1 MKRLWRVVFC
11 LLCLMLT
18 TSSGSMA
25 AEKKTVAVLPF
36 TVHSAENIDYV
47 RQGIWDMLSSRISV
61 SDKIQ
66 VASKDIVLE
75 ALKKQSGKDLSPA
88 DVYGLGKTLNM
99 DYVVWG
105 SITKIG
111 NSFSVDGK
119 LVDIAAYTSS
129 VGVFTQSQGMDD
141 LIPKITDFAQ
151 RINAHILGTV
161 PPAFSQA
168 TAPVAP
174 AAPAAAPPPPPT
186 TQASRESQIIS
197 GMKAGRKGTYTALI
211 NPDFITGAGPMDRK
225 TFWMSDKRPTE
236 FRGMDIGDV
245 NGDGLNETV
254 LIDAKTIYIYQK
266 KGDAFALLET
276 IKGSASDNYMAVDV
290 ADINQSG
297 IKQIFVTN
305 LRSDTPDSFVLEYR
319 NGKYVKI
326 AAKLPWFLRV
336 ITTSA
341 GAPMLLGQTKGIEK
355 SFDSE
360 IHEIVWSD
368 GSYRKGKK
376 QMIPQGLSVYGL
388 TIDSLTEGGKDK
400 IIALNQEDYLC
411 IYEPT
416 NKPLWQLQTFGG
428 NENLLWRS
436 EDNFGGSN
444 LYVENKN
451 QPGIE
456 DHEKKTYINPRI
468 VIYDTNRDGKKEIV
482 IVKNLSASAR
492 LFQNVKL
499 FTAAEIY
506 NLSWDGLGLLEN
518 WHTRKIN
525 GYVADYQFKDIDNDG
540 ENELVLALVLSTG
553 PSLTGRSV
561 VVAYKMRPQE
571 AAEPVKQ

>member
-1 MKRLWRVVFC
+1 MKKFLGIFLC
-11 LLCLMLT
+11 LSVLMLT
-18 TSSGSMA
+18 PSGLTA
-25 AEKKTVAVLPF
+25 KDKTTVAVLPF
-36 TVHSAENIDYV
+36 AVHSAENIDYV
-47 RQGIWDMLSSRISV
+47 RQGIWDMLASRISV
-61 SDKIQ
+61 SDKIE
-66 VASKDIVLE
+66 VTSKETVLE
-75 ALKKQSGKDLSPA
+75 ALKKQEGKELVLA
-88 DVYGLGKTLNM
+88 GVYELGKLLNA

-119 LVDIAAYTSS
+119 LVDIAARKSS

-161 PPAFSQA
+161 PPVLNQA
-168 TAPVAP
+168 T
-174 AAPAAAPPPPPT
+174 APAAAPPSPPT
-186 TQASRESQIIS
+186 AQSTKESQIIS

-211 NPDFITGAGPMDRK
+211 NPDFITGTGPLDK
-225 TFWMSDKRPTE
+225 KNFWMSDRRPTE

-266 KGDAFALLET
+266 KGNAFTLLQT
-276 IKGSASDNYMAVDV
+276 IKGNASDNYMALDV

-305 LRSDTPDSFVLEYR
+305 LRTETVDSFVLEYR

-326 AAKLPWFLRV
+326 ATGIRWFLRV
-336 ITTSA
+336 INTSA
-341 GAPMLLGQTKGIEK
+341 GTPMLLGQANGMEK
-355 SFDSE
+355 PFDTD
-360 IHEIVWSD
+360 IYEIVWS
-368 GSYRKGKK
+368 GGRYIQGKK
-376 QMIPQGLSVYGL
+376 QKIPRGLSVYGL
-388 TIDSLTEGGKDK
+388 TIDTLSEGGKDRV
-400 IIALNQEDYLC
+400 IALNQDDYLC

-416 NKPLWQLQTFGG
+416 EKPLWQLQTFGG
-428 NENLLWRS
+428 SDSLLWKS
-436 EDNFGGSN
+436 NENFGGSN
-444 LYVENKN
+444 LYVENS
-451 QPGIE
+451 QAYE
-456 DHEKKTYINPRI
+456 DSDKKTFINLRI
-468 VIYDTNRDGKKEIV
+468 LTYDTNKDGKREVV
-482 IVKNLSASAR
+482 IVKNISSAAR

-499 FTAAEIY
+499 FNVAEVY

-518 WHTRKIN
+518 WRTRRIN

-540 ENELVLALVLSTG
+540 ENEVVLALVLSTG

-561 VVAYKMRPQE
+561 VVAYKMQ
-571 AAEPVKQ
+571 AQQTNEPTEQQ

>member
-1 MKRLWRVVFC
+1 MKKFWGMFLC
-11 LLCLMLT
+11 LSVLMLT
-18 TSSGSMA
+18 PSGLMA
-25 AEKKTVAVLPF
+25 KDKTTVAVLPF
-36 TVHSAENIDYV
+36 AVHSAENIDYV
-47 RQGIWDMLSSRISV
+47 QQGIWDMLASRISV
-61 SDKIQ
+61 SDKIE
-66 VASKDIVLE
+66 VPSKETVLE
-75 ALKKQSGKDLSPA
+75 ALKKQEGKELSLA

-119 LVDIAAYTSS
+119 LIDIAASKSS

-161 PPAFSQA
+161 PQALSQA
-168 TAPVAP
+168 TAP
-174 AAPAAAPPPPPT
+174 AASAVTPPSPPT
-186 TQASRESQIIS
+186 AQSSRESQIIS

-211 NPDFITGAGPMDRK
+211 NPDFITGTGPLDK
-225 TFWMSDKRPTE
+225 KSFWMSDRRPTE

-266 KGDAFALLET
+266 KGDAFTLLQT
-276 IKGSASDNYMAVDV
+276 IKGSPSDNYIALDV

-305 LRSDTPDSFVLEYR
+305 LRTNTVDSFVLEYR
-319 NGKYVKI
+319 NNKYVKI
-326 AAKLPWFLRV
+326 ATGIRWFLRV
-336 ITTSA
+336 INTSA
-341 GAPMLLGQTKGIEK
+341 GTPMLLGQVNGIEK
-355 SFDSE
+355 PFDSE
-360 IHEIVWSD
+360 IYEIVWS
-368 GSYRKGKK
+368 GGRYRQGKK
-376 QMIPQGLSVYGL
+376 QKIPRGLSVYGL
-388 TIDSLTEGGKDK
+388 TIDTLSEGGKDRV
-400 IIALNQEDYLC
+400 IALNQDDYLC

-416 NKPLWQLQTFGG
+416 EKPLWQLQTFGG
-428 NENLLWRS
+428 NASLLWKS
-436 EDNFGGSN
+436 NENFGGSN
-444 LYVENKN
+444 IYVENTN
-451 QPGIE
+451 QSNIE
-456 DHEKKTYINPRI
+456 DYEKKTFINLRI
-468 VIYDTNRDGKKEIV
+468 LTYDTDKDGKREVV
-482 IVKNLSASAR
+482 IVKNISTAAR

-499 FTAAEIY
+499 FNSAEVY

-518 WHTRKIN
+518 WRTRKIN

-540 ENELVLALVLSTG
+540 ENEVVLALVLSTG

-561 VVAYKMRPQE
+561 VVAYKMQ
-571 AAEPVKQ
+571 AQQTNEPIEQR

>member
-1 MKRLWRVVFC
+1 MKKFFGIF
-11 LLCLMLT
+11 LCLSVLT
-18 TSSGSMA
+18 LIPSGLTA
-25 AEKKTVAVLPF
+25 KDKATVAVLPF
-36 TVHSAENIDYV
+36 AVHSAENIDYV
-47 RQGIWDMLSSRISV
+47 RQGIWDMLASRISV
-61 SDKIQ
+61 SDKIE
-66 VASKDIVLE
+66 VTSKETVLE
-75 ALKKQSGKDLSPA
+75 ALKKQEGKEPALA
-88 DVYGLGKTLNM
+88 DVYELGKRLNT

-119 LVDIAAYTSS
+119 LVDIAARKSS

-161 PPAFSQA
+161 PPALSQA

-174 AAPAAAPPPPPT
+174 AAAPSPPPT
-186 TQASRESQIIS
+186 AQSTKESQIIS

-211 NPDFITGAGPMDRK
+211 NPDFITGTGPLDK
-225 TFWMSDKRPTE
+225 KNFWMSDRRPTE

-266 KGDAFALLET
+266 KGDAFTLLQT

-305 LRSDTPDSFVLEYR
+305 LRSETVDSFVLEYR
-319 NGKYVKI
+319 NDKYVKI
-326 AAKLPWFLRV
+326 ATGIRWFLRV
-336 ITTSA
+336 INTSA
-341 GAPMLLGQTKGIEK
+341 GTPMLLGQANGIEK
-355 SFDSE
+355 PFDTE
-360 IHEIVWSD
+360 IHEIVWS
-368 GSYRKGKK
+368 GSRYIQGKK
-376 QMIPQGLSVYGL
+376 QKIPRGLSVYGL
-388 TIDSLTEGGKDK
+388 TLDTLSEGGKDRV
-400 IIALNQEDYLC
+400 IALNQDDYLC

-416 NKPLWQLQTFGG
+416 EKPLWQLQTFGG
-428 NENLLWRS
+428 SDSLLWKS
-436 EDNFGGSN
+436 DENFGGSN
-444 LYVENKN
+444 LYVENSRAY
-451 QPGIE
+451 E
-456 DHEKKTYINPRI
+456 DSDKKTFINLRI
-468 VIYDTNRDGKKEIV
+468 LTYDTNKDGKREVV
-482 IVKNLSASAR
+482 IVKNISSAAR

-499 FTAAEIY
+499 FNAAEVY

-518 WHTRKIN
+518 WRTRKIN

-540 ENELVLALVLSTG
+540 ENEVVLALVLSTG

-561 VVAYKMRPQE
+561 VVAYKMQ
-571 AAEPVKQ
+571 AQQTNEPTGQR

>member
-1 MKRLWRVVFC
+1 MKKLWGTIFC
-11 LLCLMLT
+11 LSFLLLA
-18 TSSGSMA
+18 TSSGAMA

-36 TVHSAENIDYV
+36 SIHSAENIDYV
-47 RQGIWDMLSSRISV
+47 RQGIWDMLASRISV

-66 VASKDIVLE
+66 VASKDVVLE
-75 ALKKQSGKDLSPA
+75 ALKKQSGKDMSPA
-88 DVYGLGKTLNM
+88 DVYGLGKTLNT

-168 TAPVAP
+168 AAPVAP
-174 AAPAAAPPPPPT
+174 VAAPPPPPT
-186 TQASRESQIIS
+186 AQASRESQIIS
-197 GMKAGRKGTYTALI
+197 GMKAGKKGTYTALI
-211 NPDFITGAGPMDRK
+211 NPDFITGAGPVDRK
-225 TFWMSDKRPTE
+225 TFWMSDRRPTE

-254 LIDAKTIYIYQK
+254 IIDAKTIYIYQK
-266 KGDAFALLET
+266 KGGAFTLLET
-276 IKGSASDNYMAVDV
+276 IKGSASDNYIALDV
-290 ADINQSG
+290 ADISQSG

-305 LRSDTPDSFVLEYR
+305 LRADTLESFVLEYR

-326 AAKLPWFLRV
+326 AHGLRWFFRV
-336 ITTSA
+336 INTAA
-341 GAPMLLGQTKGIEK
+341 GTPMLLGQTKGIEK
-355 SFDSE
+355 SFDSD
-360 IHEIVWSD
+360 IHEIVWS
-368 GSYRKGKK
+368 GGRYVQGKK

-388 TIDSLTEGGKDK
+388 TIDNLSEGGKDK
-400 IIALNQEDYLC
+400 IIALNQDDYLC

-416 NKPLWQLQTFGG
+416 DRPLWQLQTFGG
-428 NENLLWRS
+428 NQSLLWKS
-436 EDNFGGSN
+436 EDSFGGSN

-456 DHEKKTYINPRI
+456 DHEKKTYINARI
-468 VIYDTNRDGKKEIV
+468 LIYDTNKDGKKEIV

-492 LFQNVKL
+492 IFQNVKL
-499 FTAAEIY
+499 FTAAEVY

-525 GYVADYQFKDIDNDG
+525 GYVADYQLKDIDNDG
-540 ENELVLALVLSTG
+540 ENEIVLALVLSTG

-561 VVAYKMRPQE
+561 VVAYKMQPRD
-571 AAEPVKQ
+571 AAEPAKQ

>member
-1 MKRLWRVVFC
+1 MKKFLGIFLC
-11 LLCLMLT
+11 LSVLMLT
-18 TSSGSMA
+18 PSGLTA
-25 AEKKTVAVLPF
+25 RDKTTVAVIPF

-47 RQGIWDMLSSRISV
+47 RQGIWDMLASRISI
-61 SDKIQ
+61 SDKIE
-66 VASKDIVLE
+66 VTSKEIVLE
-75 ALKKQSGKDLSPA
+75 ALKKQEGKELALA
-88 DVYGLGKTLNM
+88 DVYGLGKMLNM

-119 LVDIAAYTSS
+119 LVDIAARKST

-168 TAPVAP
+168 TAP
-174 AAPAAAPPPPPT
+174 AAPAATPPPPPT
-186 TQASRESQIIS
+186 AQSSRESQIIS

-211 NPDFITGAGPMDRK
+211 NPDFITGTGPLDK
-225 TFWMSDKRPTE
+225 KNFWMSDRRPTE

-266 KGDAFALLET
+266 KGDAFTLLQT
-276 IKGSASDNYMAVDV
+276 IKGSPSDNYIALDV

-305 LRSDTPDSFVLEYR
+305 LRTDTVDSFVLEYR
-319 NGKYVKI
+319 NNKYVKI
-326 AAKLPWFLRV
+326 ATGIRWFLRV
-336 ITTSA
+336 INTSA
-341 GAPMLLGQTKGIEK
+341 GTPMLLGQANGIEK
-355 SFDSE
+355 PFDSE
-360 IHEIVWSD
+360 IYEIVWS
-368 GSYRKGKK
+368 GGRYRQGKK
-376 QMIPQGLSVYGL
+376 LKIPRGLSVYGL
-388 TIDSLTEGGKDK
+388 TIDTLSEGGKDRV
-400 IIALNQEDYLC
+400 IALNQDDYLC

-416 NKPLWQLQTFGG
+416 EKPLWQLQTFGG
-428 NENLLWRS
+428 NASLLWKS
-436 EDNFGGSN
+436 HENFGGSN
-444 LYVENKN
+444 IYVENN
-451 QPGIE
+451 QSSIE
-456 DHEKKTYINPRI
+456 DYEKKTFINLRI
-468 VIYDTNRDGKKEIV
+468 LTYDTDKDGKREVV
-482 IVKNLSASAR
+482 IVKNISSAAR

-499 FTAAEIY
+499 FNAAEVY

-518 WHTRKIN
+518 WRTRKIN

-540 ENELVLALVLSTG
+540 ENEVVLALVLSTG

-561 VVAYKMRPQE
+561 VVAYKMQ
-571 AAEPVKQ
+571 AQQTNEPIEQR

>member
-1 MKRLWRVVFC
+1 MKKLLGTFFC
-11 LLCLMLT
+11 LSFLMLMA
-18 TSSGSMA
+18 SSESMA

-36 TVHSAENIDYV
+36 AVHSAENIDYV
-47 RQGIWDMLSSRISV
+47 RQGIWDMLASRISV

-66 VASKDIVLE
+66 VASKDVVLE

-88 DVYGLGKTLNM
+88 DVYALGKTLNM

-168 TAPVAP
+168 AAPVAP
-174 AAPAAAPPPPPT
+174 VVAPPPPPIAQT
-186 TQASRESQIIS
+186 SRESQIIS
-197 GMKAGRKGTYTALI
+197 GMKAGKKGTYTALI
-211 NPDFITGAGPMDRK
+211 NPDLITGAGPMDRK
-225 TFWMSDKRPTE
+225 TFWMSDKMPTE

-254 LIDAKTIYIYQK
+254 IIDAKTIYIYQK
-266 KGDAFALLET
+266 KGDAFALLQT
-276 IKGSASDNYMAVDV
+276 IKGNASDNYMSLDV

-297 IKQIFVTN
+297 VKQIFVTN
-305 LRSDTPDSFVLEYR
+305 LRADTVDSFVLEYQ

-326 AAKLPWFLRV
+326 AAGLRWFLRV
-336 ITTSA
+336 IKTSA
-341 GAPMLLGQTKGIEK
+341 GTSMLLGQTKGIEK
-355 SFDSE
+355 SFDSD
-360 IHEIVWSD
+360 IHEIVWS
-368 GSYRKGKK
+368 GGRYVQGKK
-376 QMIPQGLSVYGL
+376 QMIPQGLSIYGL
-388 TIDSLTEGGKDK
+388 TIDNLSEGGKDK

-416 NKPLWQLQTFGG
+416 DKPLWQLQTFGG
-428 NENLLWRS
+428 SDKLIWRS

-444 LYVENKN
+444 LYVENIN

-456 DHEKKTYINPRI
+456 AHEKKTYISTRI
-468 VIYDTNRDGKKEIV
+468 LTYDTNKDGKREII
-482 IVKNLSASAR
+482 IVKNISSSGR
-492 LFQNVKL
+492 LFQNVRL
-499 FTAAEIY
+499 FTAAEVY

-518 WHTRKIN
+518 WRTRKIN

-540 ENELVLALVLSTG
+540 ENEIVLALVLSTG
-553 PSLTGRSV
+553 PSLAGRSV
-561 VVAYKMRPQE
+561 VVAYKMQPPQTN
-571 AAEPVKQ
+571 EPAKQ

>member
-1 MKRLWRVVFC
+1 MKKLWEIFFC
-11 LLCLMLT
+11 LSFLMLL

-25 AEKKTVAVLPF
+25 GEKKTVAVLPF

-47 RQGIWDMLSSRISV
+47 RQGIWDMLASRISV

-66 VASKDIVLE
+66 VASKDIILE
-75 ALKKQSGKDLSPA
+75 SLKKQSGKELSLA

-151 RINAHILGTV
+151 RINVHILGTV
-161 PPAFSQA
+161 PSAFSQA
-168 TAPVAP
+168 TVPVV
-174 AAPAAAPPPPPT
+174 PAAAPPPPPT
-186 TQASRESQIIS
+186 AQTSRESQIIS
-197 GMKAGRKGTYTALI
+197 GMKAGKKGTYTALI
-211 NPDFITGAGPMDRK
+211 NPDFITGTGPLDK
-225 TFWMSDKRPTE
+225 KAFWMSDKLPTE
-236 FRGMDIGDV
+236 FRGIDIGDV

-266 KGDAFALLET
+266 KGDAFTLLQT
-276 IKGSASDNYMAVDV
+276 IKGNPSDNYISLDV

-305 LRSDTPDSFVLEYR
+305 LRTDTVDSFVLEYQ
-319 NGKYVKI
+319 NGKYIKI
-326 AAKLPWFLRV
+326 ATGIRWFLRV
-336 ITTSA
+336 INTSA
-341 GAPMLLGQTKGIEK
+341 GTPMLLGQIKGIEHP
-355 SFDSE
+355 FDSDIYE
-360 IHEIVWSD
+360 LIWS
-368 GSYRKGKK
+368 GGRYGQGKK
-376 QMIPQGLSVYGL
+376 QKIPRGLSIYGL
-388 TIDSLTEGGKDK
+388 TIDNLSEGGKDK
-400 IIALNQEDYLC
+400 IIALNQDDYLC

-416 NKPLWQLQTFGG
+416 DKPLWQLQTLGG
-428 NENLLWRS
+428 NDNLLWKS
-436 EDNFGGSN
+436 DDNFGGSN
-444 LYVENKN
+444 LYVENVEQSRMESNQKN
-451 QPGIE
+451 TFINSRIL
-456 DHEKKTYINPRI
+456 TYDLNK
-468 VIYDTNRDGKKEIV
+468 DGKREIV
-482 IVKNLSASAR
+482 IVKNLSSSVR

-499 FTAAEIY
+499 FTAAEVY
-506 NLSWDGLGLLEN
+506 NLGWDGLGLLEN
-518 WHTRKIN
+518 WRTRKIN

-540 ENELVLALVLSTG
+540 ENEIVLALVLSTG

-561 VVAYKMRPQE
+561 VVAYKMRTQE
-571 AAEPVKQ
+571 ATEPAKQ

>member
-1 MKRLWRVVFC
+1 MKKFWGIFLC
-11 LLCLMLT
+11 LSVLMLT
-18 TSSGSMA
+18 PSGLMA
-25 AEKKTVAVLPF
+25 KDKTTVAVLPF
-36 TVHSAENIDYV
+36 AVHSAENIDYV
-47 RQGIWDMLSSRISV
+47 QQGIWDMLASRISI
-61 SDKIQ
+61 SDKIE
-66 VASKDIVLE
+66 VTSKETVLE
-75 ALKKQSGKDLSPA
+75 ALKKREGKELSLA
-88 DVYGLGKTLNM
+88 DVYGLGKMLNM

-119 LVDIAAYTSS
+119 LIDIAASKSS

-174 AAPAAAPPPPPT
+174 AAAPPPPPT
-186 TQASRESQIIS
+186 AQSSRESQIIS

-211 NPDFITGAGPMDRK
+211 NPDFITGTGPLDK
-225 TFWMSDKRPTE
+225 KSFWMSDRRPTE

-266 KGDAFALLET
+266 KGDAFTLLQT
-276 IKGSASDNYMAVDV
+276 IKGSPSDNYIALDV

-305 LRSDTPDSFVLEYR
+305 LRTNTVDSFVLEYR
-319 NGKYVKI
+319 NNKYVKI
-326 AAKLPWFLRV
+326 ATGIRWFLRV
-336 ITTSA
+336 INTSA
-341 GAPMLLGQTKGIEK
+341 GTPMLLGQVNGIEK
-355 SFDSE
+355 PFDSE
-360 IHEIVWSD
+360 IYEIVWS
-368 GSYRKGKK
+368 GGRYRQGKK
-376 QMIPQGLSVYGL
+376 QKIPRGLSVYGL
-388 TIDSLTEGGKDK
+388 TIDTLSEGGKDRV
-400 IIALNQEDYLC
+400 IALNQDDYLC

-416 NKPLWQLQTFGG
+416 EKPLWQLQTFGG
-428 NENLLWRS
+428 NASLLWKS
-436 EDNFGGSN
+436 NENFGGSN
-444 LYVENKN
+444 IYVENTN
-451 QPGIE
+451 QSNIE
-456 DHEKKTYINPRI
+456 DYEKKTFINLRI
-468 VIYDTNRDGKKEIV
+468 LTYDTDKDGKREVV
-482 IVKNLSASAR
+482 IVKNISSAAR

-499 FTAAEIY
+499 FNAAEVY

-518 WHTRKIN
+518 WRTRKIN

-540 ENELVLALVLSTG
+540 ENEVVLALVLSTG

-561 VVAYKMRPQE
+561 VVAYKMQAQRTN
-571 AAEPVKQ
+571 EPIEQR